1 MRRKH
6 DHLRRAPM
14 LAPMLALVASLAQAV
29 TVGAAYAAPAFDA
42 LAVTAQR
49 EAPARLDLTR
59 GYLINKNG
67 NVMPDLKFDELE
79 AAGFAVGD
87 VVRLSYAGTSLELPV
102 CEAYNEVPY
111 GRPGVFRRAGTDG
124 VVWVVLAK
132 NGGDFASTHG
142 VATKT
147 VTGDGSVSW
156 TPAPGIGDT
165 TISFSIEMVERGGY
179 EAVRKAL
186 DLTHTDVRTDYAD
199 LTDDEYANFR
209 MITAGSIAPG
219 VLFRSA
225 SPIDP
230 RHNRNREADAAIRRA
245 GVTHV
250 IDLTN
255 AEGDVAGLAG
265 YPGSH
270 YAEVSHLALAM
281 SMDLTNDENG
291 AKMAEAVRYIARNRG
306 VFDVCCTEGKDRV
319 GIACAVFECLMGAT
333 ADEVVADY
341 MVSYTNYYGVRPND
355 AGYALIAD
363 MNIRAELA
371 DLFGVD
377 AIEGAD
383 LAALAEAYL
392 KAHGLGDAELA
403 RAREHLSSAPKATM
417 AAGVGTASSRRGRPV
432 IHRLPSIA

>member
-29 TVGAAYAAPAFDA
+29 TVGTAYAAPACDA
-42 LAVTAQR
+42 PAVTARQ

-319 GIACAVFECLMGAT
+319 GIACAV
-333 ADEVVADY
+333 
-341 MVSYTNYYGVRPND
+341 RPND

-371 DLFGVD
+371 DLLGVD